1 MMTTGETAGRAGV
14 GGRPSLA
21 PQRREQ
27 ILDAVEACI
36 VDHGIEGC
44 SFARVA
50 AAAGVRPSIIPH
62 YFGSKQALMSAMV
75 ERVLGRVQA
84 VLELSLDGLEGSVR
98 IDRLLDVL
106 FGGQFAVPEVVVVL
120 DQLRASAH
128 LSTPTRVRLM
138 AMYEHFEGLAVDV
151 LEHAYPEAGDAQ
163 RRSVA
168 YALMCLGDANNS
180 FRGMGYAEEHAGWA
194 RDTAE
199 KLLGTLN
206 RPNDPLG
213 RDLR

>member
-1 MMTTGETAGRAGV
+1 VTGAAEPAGRAGV

-36 VDHGIEGC
+36 VDHGIDGC

-50 AAAGVRPSIIPH
+50 AEAGVRPSIIPH
-62 YFGSKQALMSAMV
+62 YFGSKEALMSAMV
-75 ERVLGRVQA
+75 DRVLGRVQA
-84 VLELSLDGLEGSVR
+84 VLDLSLDGLEGSAR

-106 FGGQFAVPEVVVVL
+106 FGGQLAVPEVVVVL
-120 DQLRASAH
+120 DQLAASAH
-128 LSTPTRVRLM
+128 LSAATRLRLL
-138 AMYEHFEGLAVDV
+138 ALYEHFERSAVDI
-151 LEHAYPEAGDAQ
+151 LEQVYPEADDAQ

-168 YALMCLGDANNS
+168 YALVCLGDANNT
-180 FRGMGYAEEHAGWA
+180 FRAMGFSSRHAEWA
-194 RDTAE
+194 KGIAE
-199 KLLGTLN
+199 QLLDTLN
-206 RPNDPLG
+206 RPNGPVG